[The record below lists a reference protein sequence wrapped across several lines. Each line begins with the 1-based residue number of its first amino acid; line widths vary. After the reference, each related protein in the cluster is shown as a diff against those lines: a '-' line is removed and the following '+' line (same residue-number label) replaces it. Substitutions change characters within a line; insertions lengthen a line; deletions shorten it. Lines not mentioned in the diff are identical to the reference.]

1 MKYLVTG
8 SAGFIGAQ
16 LAKELVNRG
25 HEVFGIDN
33 FVTGYRDRVFPE
45 YTFIEGDLRDESV
58 YEKLPKDLD
67 GIFHL
72 AAVPRVPRSIEEPKM
87 THDYNTNSVINLF
100 EFARLTG
107 VKKIVSASSS
117 TVYGNQERMPLH
129 EGMVL
134 QPISPYGAQK
144 ALLEHYAR
152 TYAFLFGIDMVCLR
166 LFSVYGPGMN
176 LDEQHALAIP
186 AFIKARR
193 ENRPLTIFGD
203 GTYTRD
209 CTHVS
214 DVVNAFVLSMEH
226 ADLKKFEVF
235 NIGAGKNVSINHLA
249 QVIGGEVQYKEG
261 RKEVK
266 DTHADNAK
274 ARSVLQWEPKVTIEE
289 GIADL
294 KKIYGIS

>member
-25 HEVFGIDN
+25 HDVFGVDN
-33 FVTGYRDRVFPE
+33 FVTGYRERIFAG
-45 YTFIEGDLRDESV
+45 YTFIEGDLRDERM
-58 YEKLPKDLD
+58 YEQLPKNLD

-72 AAVPRVPRSIEEPKM
+72 AAVPRVPRSIEEPKL

-100 EFARLTG
+100 EFARQTNI
-107 VKKIVSASSS
+107 KKIVSASSS
-117 TVYGNQERMPLH
+117 TVYGNQERMPLY
-129 EGMVL
+129 EEMIL

-144 ALLEHYAR
+144 ALLEHYSR
-152 TYAFLFGIDMVCLR
+152 TYPFLFDMQTVCLR

-186 AFIKARR
+186 AFIKARK
-193 ENRPLTIFGD
+193 ENKPLTIFGD

-214 DVVNAFVLSMEH
+214 DVVNAFILSMENKN
-226 ADLKKFEVF
+226 LKKFEVF
-235 NIGAGKNVSINHLA
+235 NVGAGKNVSINYLA
-249 QVIGGEVQYKEG
+249 QLIGGEVQYKEG

-266 DTHADNAK
+266 DTHADNSK
-274 ARSVLQWEPKVTIEE
+274 ARSVLGWEPKVTIEE

-294 KKIYGIS
+294 KKLYEIS